1 MNFLSYDL
9 SYYALSALAV
19 LITLTVH
26 EYAHAYAAY
35 KMGDPTAK
43 NIGRLTL
50 NPLKHLD
57 PFGALC
63 MLFFRIGWAKPVPI
77 NARNFKNPRR
87 GFAISAFAGP
97 LTNLIVAFFSAP
109 IILVLYRPLAS
120 LLVSGNYNDFTFN
133 LIYNTLLFF
142 EFFYSVNIGIALF
155 NLIPVP
161 PLDGSRILGLL
172 LPPKHY
178 FAIMRH
184 ERTIYY
190 VLLGWLFV
198 GDLISDAIL
207 SLPFIASNQLLAIPA
222 FCLSLS
228 NILAFLRNGLSELII
243 GFWSLLPIF

>member
-1 MNFLSYDL
+1 MKDL

-43 NIGRLTL
+43 NLGRLTL

-63 MLFFRIGWAKPVPI
+63 MLFLRFGWAKPVPI

-87 GFAISAFAGP
+87 GFAISALAGP
-97 LTNLIVAFFSAP
+97 LTNLIIAFFSAP
-109 IILVLYRPLAS
+109 ITLILYKLLTS
-120 LLVSGNYNDFTFN
+120 LVTSGNLNDFTFS
-133 LIYNTLLFF
+133 LTYNTLLFF
-142 EFFYSVNIGIALF
+142 EFFYLINLGIAIF

-178 FAIMRH
+178 FTIMRH

-190 VLLGWLFV
+190 VLLGWMLV
-198 GDLISDAIL
+198 GDFISDAFL
-207 SLPFIASNQLLAIPA
+207 SLPFVASTPLLSVPA
-222 FCLSLS
+222 FCLSLT
-228 NILAFLRNGLSELII
+228 NILGFLRNGLSDLII
-243 GFWSLLPIF
+243 GFWSLFPIF

>member
-1 MNFLSYDL
+1 MNNLSD
-9 SYYALSALAV
+9 YALSALAV
-19 LITLTVH
+19 LITLTIH

-43 NIGRLTL
+43 NLGRLTL

-63 MLFFRIGWAKPVPI
+63 MLFLRFGWAKPVPI

-87 GFAISAFAGP
+87 GFAISALAGP
-97 LTNLIVAFFSAP
+97 LVNLLIAFFSAP
-109 IILVLYRPLAS
+109 IFLLLEKSLPRLVANGHLY
-120 LLVSGNYNDFTFN
+120 DFVFN
-133 LIYNTLLFF
+133 LTYNAALFF
-142 EFFYSVNIGIALF
+142 FIFHSVNLGIAIF

-190 VLLGWLFV
+190 VLIGWLLLGNIV
-198 GDLISDAIL
+198 SDAAL
-207 SLPFIASNQLLAIPA
+207 SLPFVATNPILAIPA

-228 NILAFLRNGLSELII
+228 NILGIAINGMSWLITS
-243 GFWSLLPIF
+243 FWSLFPFI

>member
-1 MNFLSYDL
+1 MNNLSD
-9 SYYALSALAV
+9 YALSALAV
-19 LITLTVH
+19 LITLTIH

-43 NIGRLTL
+43 NLGRLTL

-63 MLFFRIGWAKPVPI
+63 MLFLRFGWAKPVPI

-87 GFAISAFAGP
+87 GFAISALAGP
-97 LTNLIVAFFSAP
+97 LVNLIIAFFSAP
-109 IILVLYRPLAS
+109 IFLVLYRLITS
-120 LLVSGNYNDFTFN
+120 EVYGGNFNDFTFN
-133 LIYNTLLFF
+133 LTYNTLIFF
-142 EFFYSVNIGIALF
+142 DFFYSINIGIALF

-207 SLPFIASNQLLAIPA
+207 SLPFIASNKLLAIPA
-222 FCLSLS
+222 LCLSLS
-228 NILAFLRNGLSELII
+228 NILGFLRNGLSDLII
-243 GFWSLLPIF
+243 GFWSLFPIF

>member
-1 MNFLSYDL
+1 MKDL

-43 NIGRLTL
+43 NLGRLTL

-63 MLFFRIGWAKPVPI
+63 MLFLRFGWAKPVPI

-87 GFAISAFAGP
+87 GFAISALAGP
-97 LTNLIVAFFSAP
+97 LTNLIIAFFSAP
-109 IILVLYRPLAS
+109 ITLVLYK
-120 LLVSGNYNDFTFN
+120 LLTGLVTSGNLNDFTFS
-133 LIYNTLLFF
+133 LTYNTLLFF
-142 EFFYSVNIGIALF
+142 EFFYLINLGIAIF

-178 FAIMRH
+178 FTIMRH
-184 ERTIYY
+184 ERTFYY
-190 VLLGWLFV
+190 VLLGWMLV
-198 GDLISDAIL
+198 GDFISDAFL
-207 SLPFIASNQLLAIPA
+207 SLPFVASTPLLSVPA
-222 FCLSLS
+222 FCLSLT
-228 NILAFLRNGLSELII
+228 NILGFLRNGLSELII
-243 GFWSLLPIF
+243 GFWSLFPIF

>member
-1 MNFLSYDL
+1 MNDL
-9 SYYALSALAV
+9 PYYALSALAV

-43 NIGRLTL
+43 NLGRLSL

-57 PFGALC
+57 PVGAIC
-63 MLFFRIGWAKPVPI
+63 MIFFHFGWAKPVPI
-77 NARNFKNPRR
+77 NARNFRNPRR
-87 GFAISAFAGP
+87 GFALSALAGP
-97 LTNLIVAFFSAP
+97 LINLLISFFSAP
-109 IILVLYRPLAS
+109 IFLLLENSLNRLIL
-120 LLVSGNYNDFTFN
+120 SGYVNDFSFN
-133 LIYNTLLFF
+133 IGYNLWM
-142 EFFYSVNIGIALF
+142 FFYLFHSVNLGIAIF

-190 VLLGWLFV
+190 ILIGWL
-198 GDLISDAIL
+198 LIGNIISNAAL
-207 SLPFIASNQLLAIPA
+207 SLPFIANNPILAITA

-228 NILAFLRNGLSELII
+228 NILGFAIEGMSWLITS
-243 GFWSLLPIF
+243 FWSLFPFI

>member
-1 MNFLSYDL
+1 MNDL
-9 SYYALSALAV
+9 PYYALSALAV

-26 EYAHAYAAY
+26 EYAHAFAAY

-43 NIGRLTL
+43 NLGRLTL
-50 NPLKHLD
+50 NPIKHLD
-57 PFGALC
+57 PVGAIC
-63 MLFFRIGWAKPVPI
+63 MIFFHFGWAKPVPI

-87 GFAISAFAGP
+87 GFAISALAGP
-97 LTNLIVAFFSAP
+97 LINLMISFFAAPVFLIFQKALINLLARSTPAEFAFN
-109 IILVLYRPLAS
+109 VT
-120 LLVSGNYNDFTFN
+120 YNAMQ
-133 LIYNTLLFF
+133 
-142 EFFYSVNIGIALF
+142 FFYIFHVVNLGIAIF

-190 VLLGWLFV
+190 VLIGWLLI
-198 GDLISDAIL
+198 GNIISDAAL
-207 SLPFIASNQLLAIPA
+207 SLPFIANNPVLAIPA

-228 NILAFLRNGLSELII
+228 NILGFAIEGMSWLITS
-243 GFWSLLPIF
+243 FWSLFPFI

>member
-1 MNFLSYDL
+1 MNNL

-19 LITLTVH
+19 LITLTIH

-43 NIGRLTL
+43 NLGRLTL

-87 GFAISAFAGP
+87 GFAISALAGP
-97 LTNLIVAFFSAP
+97 LVNLLIAFFSAP
-109 IILVLYRPLAS
+109 IFLVLYRLIT
-120 LLVSGNYNDFTFN
+120 SGVYGGNFNDFTFN
-133 LIYNTLLFF
+133 LTYNTLIFF
-142 EFFYSVNIGIALF
+142 DFFYSVNIGIALF

-222 FCLSLS
+222 FCLSLT
-228 NILAFLRNGLSELII
+228 NILGFLRNGLSDLII
-243 GFWSLLPIF
+243 GFWSLFPIF

>member
-1 MNFLSYDL
+1 MNNLP
-9 SYYALSALAV
+9 YYALSALAV

-43 NIGRLTL
+43 NLGRLTL

-57 PFGALC
+57 PIGAIC
-63 MLFFRIGWAKPVPI
+63 MIFFHFGWAKPVPI

-87 GFAISAFAGP
+87 GFALSALAGP
-97 LTNLIVAFFSAP
+97 MINLIIAFLSAP
-109 IILVLYRPLAS
+109 IFMLLEKSLPRLIL
-120 LLVSGNYNDFTFN
+120 SGHFNDFSFN
-133 LIYNTLLFF
+133 LTYNTAVFF
-142 EFFYSVNIGIALF
+142 LIFHSVNLGIAIF
-155 NLIPVP
+155 HLIPVP

-184 ERTIYY
+184 ERTIYH
-190 VLLGWLFV
+190 VLIGWLLI
-198 GDLISDAIL
+198 GNIISDAAL
-207 SLPFIASNQLLAIPA
+207 SLPFIANNPALAIPA

-228 NILAFLRNGLSELII
+228 NILGFAIDGMSWLITS
-243 GFWSLLPIF
+243 FWSLFPFI

>member
-1 MNFLSYDL
+1 MNDL

-43 NIGRLTL
+43 NLGRLSL
-50 NPLKHLD
+50 NPIKHLD
-57 PFGALC
+57 PIGALC
-63 MLFFRIGWAKPVPI
+63 MIFFHIGWAKPVPI

-87 GFAISAFAGP
+87 GFAISALAGP
-97 LTNLIVAFFSAP
+97 LINLIIAFFATP
-109 IILVLYRPLAS
+109 IYLILNQTFLSLYASGDFNSLAF
-120 LLVSGNYNDFTFN
+120 NITYNAA
-133 LIYNTLLFF
+133 LFF
-142 EFFYSVNIGIALF
+142 YIFHAVNLGIAIF

-190 VLLGWLFV
+190 VLLGWLLA
-198 GDLISDAIL
+198 GDFISDALLRL
-207 SLPFIASNQLLAIPA
+207 SFVATSSVLSVVA

-228 NILAFLRNGLSELII
+228 NILGFAIDGLSWLMTS
-243 GFWSLLPIF
+243 FWSLFPFI

>member
-1 MNFLSYDL
+1 MNDL
-9 SYYALSALAV
+9 PYYALSALAV

-35 KMGDPTAK
+35 KMGDLTAK
-43 NIGRLTL
+43 NLGRLSL

-57 PFGALC
+57 PVGAIC
-63 MLFFRIGWAKPVPI
+63 MILFHFGWAKPVPI

-87 GFAISAFAGP
+87 GFAISALAGP
-97 LTNLIVAFFSAP
+97 LINLMISFFAAP
-109 IILVLYRPLAS
+109 VFLIFQKALINLLARS
-120 LLVSGNYNDFTFN
+120 TPAEFVFNVTYNAMQ
-133 LIYNTLLFF
+133 
-142 EFFYSVNIGIALF
+142 FFYIFHVVNLGIAIF

-190 VLLGWLFV
+190 VLIGWLLI
-198 GDLISDAIL
+198 GNIISDAAL
-207 SLPFIASNQLLAIPA
+207 SLPFIANNPVLAIPA

-228 NILAFLRNGLSELII
+228 NILGFAIEGMSWLITS
-243 GFWSLLPIF
+243 FWSLFPFI